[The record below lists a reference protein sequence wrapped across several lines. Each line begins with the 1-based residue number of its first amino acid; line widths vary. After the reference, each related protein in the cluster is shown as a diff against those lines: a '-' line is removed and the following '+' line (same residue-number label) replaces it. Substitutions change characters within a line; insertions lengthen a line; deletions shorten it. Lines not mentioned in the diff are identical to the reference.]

1 MYKVKYNDCINTY
14 LLPRLG
20 LSNLNEEY
28 SDFQAHNS
36 INRPASSSWFVI
48 CLIACGVITGITLG
62 ILLASVVNKESLPPA
77 LFDENMVSDI
87 FARTSPSVVE
97 LDVGQSNSSAS
108 GAGSG
113 FFIDTEGHIVTNHH
127 VVRDADRIEV
137 KLHEG
142 RIFQAEKLG
151 HSPADDLAV
160 LKIISDEKLVTTALN
175 LANSDDVL
183 PGQMAIAIGSPFRN
197 FNSITVGV
205 VSGRGRAPIST
216 LSRPIPDM
224 IQTDAPLNSGNSGAP
239 LLNSRGEVIGI
250 NSAVK
255 SLPYD
260 GFEEF
265 RIGFAV
271 PSNTLLTILPKLL
284 ISDEVRRPWL
294 GISSRPIPNAQ
305 RVELGIP
312 EVVAILS
319 VFTDS
324 PAYSIG
330 LQPFRSVLG
339 EIQGDV
345 ITAVDGRSVSSID
358 QIVSYFN
365 ELNPGDTITLSI
377 YRNLEYVNIEATLA
391 PWPDS

>member
-137 KLHEG
+137 KLHDG

-224 IQTDAPLNSGNSGAP
+224 IQTDAPLNSGNSGA
-239 LLNSRGEVIGI
+239 L
-250 NSAVK
+250 
-255 SLPYD
+255 Y
-260 GFEEF
+260 
-265 RIGFAV
+265 
-271 PSNTLLTILPKLL
+271 
-284 ISDEVRRPWL
+284 
-294 GISSRPIPNAQ
+294 
-305 RVELGIP
+305 
-312 EVVAILS
+312 
-319 VFTDS
+319 
-324 PAYSIG
+324 
-330 LQPFRSVLG
+330 
-339 EIQGDV
+339 
-345 ITAVDGRSVSSID
+345 
-358 QIVSYFN
+358 
-365 ELNPGDTITLSI
+365 
-377 YRNLEYVNIEATLA
+377 
-391 PWPDS
+391 

>member
-1 MYKVKYNDCINTY
+1 MASACKSRNSFLNH
-14 LLPRLG
+14 RL
-20 LSNLNEEY
+20 
-28 SDFQAHNS
+28 
-36 INRPASSSWFVI
+36 
-48 CLIACGVITGITLG
+48 
-62 ILLASVVNKESLPPA
+62 
-77 LFDENMVSDI
+77 
-87 FARTSPSVVE
+87 
-97 LDVGQSNSSAS
+97 
-108 GAGSG
+108 
-113 FFIDTEGHIVTNHH
+113 
-127 VVRDADRIEV
+127 
-137 KLHEG
+137 
-142 RIFQAEKLG
+142 

-224 IQTDAPLNSGNSGAP
+224 IQTDAPLNSGNSGGP

-312 EVVAILS
+312 EGVAILS

-330 LQPFRSVLG
+330 L
-339 EIQGDV
+339 
-345 ITAVDGRSVSSID
+345 
-358 QIVSYFN
+358 
-365 ELNPGDTITLSI
+365 
-377 YRNLEYVNIEATLA
+377 
-391 PWPDS
+391 